1 MKQYRF
7 DDIGLMQALVSEEF
21 SDWGPELEITQSM
34 IDQFA
39 ELSGDHYW
47 LHTDLKKCEEMSPFG
62 TTIAHGFLTLILL
75 PRLGRQA
82 EWEVTGFNN
91 MLNYGS
97 NKLRFTGAVPA
108 GSRLHARSRVKE
120 VSQSAKGT
128 SLIMD
133 QQVNIVGQQ
142 RPVLVYELMI
152 IYM

>member
-7 DDIGLMQALVSEEF
+7 DDIDSMQALVSEEF
-21 SDWGPELEITQSM
+21 SDWGPELQVTQAM

-47 LHTDLKKCEEMSPFG
+47 LHTDLTKCEEMSPFG

-75 PRLGRQA
+75 PRLGRQP

-108 GSRLHARSRVKE
+108 ESRLHARSRVKE

-128 SLIMD
+128 SLIMV